1 MIRAIPLLL
10 LLGGCAA
17 PPRQGGIV
25 STNPCADAIL
35 AQVAPDRLAA
45 VSRYSHD
52 AAATSM
58 PLAIA
63 RRWPATAGTAEEV
76 IARAPDLV
84 VTDSFAPAAT
94 RAAYAKAGLTVLTLG
109 SVATIAD
116 SERQVMQIATAA
128 GRAARGRAMVAQ
140 IEQALSRNTVPR
152 RRAPIEVILRW
163 GPRPGPSWETAVGEC
178 CGPLPKPSHLGP
190 GLRRGTAP
198 RTPSAL
204 LYIAGDLASGS
215 GNLLDDLLTH
225 AGFRNAAADYGLAFT
240 GTLPIETIAAHPPD
254 VILSPGDGRTA
265 ALRRRVLTRSHAA
278 TQEVAFP
285 RRLMN
290 CGGPTIPVALARLA
304 AIRAA
309 L

>member
-1 MIRAIPLLL
+1 MIRAIPLMLL
-10 LLGGCAA
+10 VTGCAA

-94 RAAYAKAGLTVLTLG
+94 RAAYAEAGLTVLTLG

-140 IEQALSRNTVPR
+140 IEQALSRHAVPGEGR
-152 RRAPIEVILRW
+152 
-163 GPRPGPSWETAVGEC
+163 GPVG
-178 CGPLPKPSHLGP
+178 K
-190 GLRRGTAP
+190 
-198 RTPSAL
+198 
-204 LYIAGDLASGS
+204 
-215 GNLLDDLLTH
+215 
-225 AGFRNAAADYGLAFT
+225 
-240 GTLPIETIAAHPPD
+240 
-254 VILSPGDGRTA
+254 V
-265 ALRRRVLTRSHAA
+265 RVTTRSARQRLSRTWAPASAGERPRETRPRSSISRAISPAA
-278 TQEVAFP
+278 
-285 RRLMN
+285 R
-290 CGGPTIPVALARLA
+290 
-304 AIRAA
+304 AICSTTC
-309 L
+309 